1 MSTNIRPIAV
11 GIDKL
16 RVGTDALGNKTMKH
30 ALATCKDLGRAS
42 PKQARKLSDRGSV
55 HEHRYSVDAGQFGTI
70 YIAFKPHRA
79 DAGHPK
85 FVFELNPNKLG
96 REGLVE
102 ARAVLKDILG
112 DRFDVAMSKAFVT
125 LIDYFSDYPV
135 NIREVY
141 IDMTRKEVCGVWGFQ
156 FDSLF
161 DLETLYL
168 GAGGTDNQVRGYDK
182 EREESDKAGKPRK
195 HNRMAAAFDQDA
207 KELGCRMRI
216 EGRRLPGRVPLNRVH
231 LLDNPFRNVS
241 IAMIPESAA
250 EFQEPLGRM
259 LLDAAR
265 FLGWKVAVK
274 RMKDANAE
282 RKYKRAFNKYLC
294 DWWKPDEAAVDV
306 GVALLRTGL
315 FPESAFDPKVLR
327 VSRSTPVGT
336 MPTFDAE
343 GIAALKSIKAMIAK
357 KTKLKIIPHFADLD
371 EEVEEQESDE

>member
-1 MSTNIRPIAV
+1 MSGTIKPIAI
-11 GIDKL
+11 GIDKV
-16 RVGTDALGNKTMKH
+16 RIGTDALGTKTLKH
-30 ALATCKDLGRAS
+30 ALAACKDLGKAS
-42 PKQARKLSDRGSV
+42 PKQARKLSDKGAV
-55 HEHRYSVDAGQFGTI
+55 HKYRYSVDAGVYGTI
-70 YIAFKPHRA
+70 YIAFRPHRA

-112 DRFDVAMSKAFVT
+112 ERFDIAMKKSFVT
-125 LIDYFSDYPV
+125 LIDYFADYPV
-135 NIREVY
+135 NIRNVF

-156 FDSLF
+156 FNGQF
-161 DLETLYL
+161 DFETLYL

-182 EREESDKAGKPRK
+182 KREESDKAGKPRERS
-195 HNRMAAAFDQDA
+195 RMDAVFDQDG

-216 EGRRLPGRVPLNRVH
+216 EGRRLPGRVPLNEVH

-241 IAMIPESAA
+241 IAMIPATA
-250 EFQEPLGRM
+250 KEFDEPLGRM

-282 RKYKRAFNKYLC
+282 RRYKRAFNKYLC

-315 FPESAFDPKVLR
+315 FPEAAFDAKVLR
-327 VSRSTPVGT
+327 VNRSTPVGT
-336 MPTFDAE
+336 TPTFDAE
-343 GIAALKSIKAMIAK
+343 GITALKKLRAEIAK
-357 KTKLKIIPHFADLD
+357 KTKPKFDRHFEGLEVD
-371 EEVEEQESDE
+371 E